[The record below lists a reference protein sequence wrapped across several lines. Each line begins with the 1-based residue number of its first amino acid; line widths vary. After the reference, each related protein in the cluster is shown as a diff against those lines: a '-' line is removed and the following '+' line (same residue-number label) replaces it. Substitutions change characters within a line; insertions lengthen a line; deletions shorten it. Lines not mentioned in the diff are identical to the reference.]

1 MERVKCERIICSILD
16 KEKIF
21 FLCIQLNGCSLFI
34 LQILIEKT
42 RLDRAV
48 HSSDIIGHSS

>member
-1 MERVKCERIICSILD
+1 MERVKCERIICSILY
-16 KEKIF
+16 KEKTF